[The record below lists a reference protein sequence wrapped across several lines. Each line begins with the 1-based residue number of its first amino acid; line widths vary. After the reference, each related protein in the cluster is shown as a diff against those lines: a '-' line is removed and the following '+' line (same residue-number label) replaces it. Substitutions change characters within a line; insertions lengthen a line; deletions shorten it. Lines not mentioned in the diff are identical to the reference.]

1 MSILAG
7 IPNTV
12 LAVIGIG
19 LTLFLAKDKLKLEEK
34 FNDVRGRINL

>member
-1 MSILAG
+1 MSFLSG

-12 LAVIGIG
+12 IALMGIG

-34 FNDVRGRINL
+34 YEEIRGRINL

>member
-34 FNDVRGRINL
+34 YKAIRGRINL

>member
-7 IPNTV
+7 IPNTI
-12 LAVIGIG
+12 LAIVGIS

>member
-1 MSILAG
+1 MSYLSG

-12 LAVIGIG
+12 LALVGIS

-34 FNDVRGRINL
+34 YQAIRGRINL

>member
-7 IPNTV
+7 IPNTI
-12 LAVIGIG
+12 LAIVGIS

-34 FNDVRGRINL
+34 YQVIRGRINL

>member
-7 IPNTV
+7 IPNTI
-12 LAVIGIG
+12 LAILGIS

-34 FNDVRGRINL
+34 IYDIRGRINL

>member
-7 IPNTV
+7 IPNTI
-12 LAVIGIG
+12 LAIVGIS

-34 FNDVRGRINL
+34 YQSVRGRINL

>member
-7 IPNTV
+7 IPNTI
-12 LAVIGIG
+12 LAIVGIG

>member
-7 IPNTV
+7 IPNTI
-12 LAVIGIG
+12 LAILGIS

>member
-7 IPNTV
+7 IPNTI
-12 LAVIGIG
+12 LAIVGIG

-34 FNDVRGRINL
+34 FNDARGRINL

>member
-7 IPNTV
+7 IPNTI
-12 LAVIGIG
+12 LAIVGIS

-34 FNDVRGRINL
+34 YQAIRGRINL